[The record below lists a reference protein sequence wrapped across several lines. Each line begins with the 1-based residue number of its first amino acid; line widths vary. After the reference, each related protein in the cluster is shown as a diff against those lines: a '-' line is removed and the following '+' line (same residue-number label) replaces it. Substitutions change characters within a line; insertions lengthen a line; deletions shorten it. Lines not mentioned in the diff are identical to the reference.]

1 MPSAQSSNTVHVCQ
15 PMVLS
20 ISEQSADRN
29 LPTEC
34 EPILRVE
41 MDENAGTQT
50 PTGVWSFKK
59 TNGRL
64 SFTEMYSQEG
74 QEEIS
79 VLSSLPFLSSL
90 SSLPFL
96 LSERRSTSS
105 RPSANPLPSTATT
118 TQLLPEVMLARWPT
132 KEVAVVNE
140 GPIAT

>member
-1 MPSAQSSNTVHVCQ
+1 
-15 PMVLS
+15 MVLS

-29 LPTEC
+29 LPTEY

-79 VLSSLPFLSSL
+79 VLSSLPFLSSF

-96 LSERRSTSS
+96 SS
-105 RPSANPLPSTATT
+105 QRDGLLHQGQALTLCPLQQQQHSSY
-118 TQLLPEVMLARWPT
+118 QR
-132 KEVAVVNE
+132 
-140 GPIAT
+140 